1 MKLDKKYLAQI
12 RAKLIVLAASSFFLT
27 WLVEYRH
34 FINDAERAWG
44 FLNER
49 PEAFCY
55 TSLIMF
61 FILLGFYGVFRK
73 VGITV
78 ATVTSLVLIIGYI
91 HISKFNFRGTP
102 LLPEDFQLG
111 SQAGTL
117 TRFIDPWQIVR
128 LIIAVILVIIL
139 GKIFDRLTVKF
150 LTCKREPFRN
160 VWWRRYRLISRV
172 AIIAVSVAGFLAT
185 TDFARNHEN
194 AREIQLAFLN
204 SQFTDWNQTKNYED
218 NGFVIGFLYNVG
230 ELSLSEPDGYSA
242 GKIAEIKEGLVV
254 KKQIAD
260 ETMNLASLK
269 DAGYNIVLVLNES
282 FFDPA
287 NVRNIYDY
295 DGGDVTPNLHRLQES
310 DKVLSGN
317 MFSVDYG
324 GGTANIEFE
333 VLTGLTNYFL
343 KTVPYTNLLPYQK
356 SIPSIASFA
365 KENGYIT
372 TAIHPFNGG
381 MYKRDIVLPK
391 MGFDN
396 FIDESEFNFREKDGS
411 SEYINDR
418 SSYSQVIKALEESS
432 EPQLISLVTM
442 QNHAPY
448 ETDEYGENKFRVTNL
463 PDGGEKNAIETY
475 LMTMNLSDQYL
486 GEFYDKIMALDEKT
500 VVLFYG
506 DHSAGVFPQVIESEE
521 YAVSITA
528 RQTPYLLFSNFELK
542 SESVLAESASALR
555 STAEL
560 PTTTPN
566 CLVNTML
573 NILNVKKPE
582 LYYLLDSVCS
592 TEPILTDAYFDG
604 AAPFM
609 SSDLSAYELLSYDL
623 TAGKQYFRN

>member
-1 MKLDKKYLAQI
+1 MKFDKKHFSQI
-12 RAKLIVLAASSFFLT
+12 IAKTILLYISSVFLT
-27 WLVEYRH
+27 WLIEYRH
-34 FINDAERAWG
+34 FLNDAERAWN
-44 FLNER
+44 FLGEK
-49 PEAFCY
+49 PAVFWY
-55 TSLIMF
+55 TSLIIF
-61 FILLGFYGVFRK
+61 FILIGIYGIFRK
-73 VGITV
+73 VGSTV
-78 ATVTSLVLIIGYI
+78 ATATSLVLIIGYI
-91 HISKFNFRGTP
+91 HISKFNFRGAP

-117 TRFIDPWQIVR
+117 TKFVDPWQIVR

-139 GKIFDRLTVKF
+139 GKIFDRLTAKF
-150 LTCKREPFRN
+150 LTREREPRKN

-172 AIIAVSVAGFLAT
+172 AIIAVAVAGFLVT

-194 AREIQLAFLN
+194 TREIELAFLD
-204 SQFTDWNQTKNYED
+204 SKFTDWNQTRNFED

-230 ELSLSEPDGYSA
+230 KLSLDKPGGYSA
-242 GKIAEIKEGLVV
+242 EKIAEIKDALVAR
-254 KKQIAD
+254 KQAAD
-260 ETMNLASLK
+260 EEKKLTSLK

-295 DGGDVTPNLHRLQES
+295 DGGDVTPNLHKLQKS

-356 SIPSIASFA
+356 SVPSIASFA

-381 MYKRDIVLPK
+381 MYKRDIVLSK

-418 SSYSQVIKALEESS
+418 SSYSQVIKTLEESS

-463 PDGGEKNAIETY
+463 PDDGEKNAIETY

-486 GEFYDKIMALDEKT
+486 GEFYDKIMALNEKT

-521 YAVSITA
+521 HAVSITA
-528 RQTPYLLFSNFELK
+528 RQTPYLLFSNFKLEN
-542 SESVLAESASALR
+542 EPILAESATALQ
-555 STAEL
+555 SMAEL

-566 CLVNTML
+566 CLSNTML
-573 NILNVKKPE
+573 NVMGVKKPE
-582 LYYLLDSVCS
+582 LYYLLDTVCS

-623 TAGKQYFRN
+623 AAGKQYYKN